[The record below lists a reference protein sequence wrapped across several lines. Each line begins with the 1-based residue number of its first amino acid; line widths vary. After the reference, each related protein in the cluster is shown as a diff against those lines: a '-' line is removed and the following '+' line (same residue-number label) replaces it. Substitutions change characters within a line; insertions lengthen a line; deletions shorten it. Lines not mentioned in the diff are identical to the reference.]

1 MAGLHR
7 PLLHGAQGRG
17 VQADADSVEV
27 GSPSIYADT
36 HQFGAPAGSFDDGV
50 RWGNIPARPFLAAA
64 AGQVAPAGKDAIR
77 EIVLDYLAD
86 PVGGIGQGAENRRA
100 TT

>member
-1 MAGLHR
+1 MAGVHR

-17 VQADADSVEV
+17 VQAD
-27 GSPSIYADT
+27 
-36 HQFGAPAGSFDDGV
+36 DGV
-50 RWGNIPARPFLAAA
+50 RWGNIPTHPFLVAAT
-64 AGQVAPAGKDAIR
+64 GQVAPAGKDAIR

-86 PVGGIGQGAENRRA
+86 AVGGSGQGAENRRA